1 MELLLHYVWKHK
13 IFPLKMLRTTTGKPV
28 EVIDAGLPNTNAG
41 PDFFNAKLKIDGTLW
56 VGNVEVHTV
65 ASDWMRH
72 GHDKDVA
79 YDNVILHVA
88 ETVDCEVFRAN
99 GASVPQLQL
108 SCPESIRRHYTEL
121 SHAEIYPPC
130 YSILSSLPKLT
141 VHSWLSALQVE
152 RFEQKARAIAARL
165 EHCNNHWEDVF
176 FITLS
181 RNFGFG
187 LNGDA
192 FEAWANHL
200 PFRAIDKHRDNLFQ
214 VEAFFFG
221 QAGLLDEELPDEDE
235 YYRKLQKEFRYLQH
249 KFELSAPMPATQWRF
264 LRLRPGNFPHV
275 RLAQLANLYY
285 RERSLFSRIMEAETL
300 EAVRKLLTVSTSPY
314 WEEHFNFKKTSP
326 SQEKQVGKNAQ
337 NLIVINT
344 VIPFL
349 YAYGLHKADEALCER
364 ATRFLE
370 SLKAEDNHIIRHWSG
385 AGLPVSTAADSQA
398 LLQLQKEYC
407 DKKDCLRCR
416 FGFEY
421 LRQK

>member
-1 MELLLHYVWKHK
+1 
-13 IFPLKMLRTTTGKPV
+13 MLQTTTGEPV

-41 PDFFNAKLKIDGTLW
+41 PDFFNAKLKIGGTLW
-56 VGNVEVHTV
+56 VGNIQVHTL

-72 GHDKDVA
+72 GHDKDAA

-99 GASVPQLQL
+99 GVPVPQLQL
-108 SCPESIRRHYTEL
+108 PCPDPVRQRYDEL

-152 RFEQKARAIAARL
+152 RFEQKARVIATRL
-165 EHCNNHWEDVF
+165 ERCNNHWEDVF
-176 FITLS
+176 FITLA

-192 FEAWANHL
+192 FEAWASRL
-200 PFRAIDKHRDNLFQ
+200 PFRAIDKHRDDLFQ

-221 QAGLLDEELPDEDE
+221 QAGLLDEELPDADG
-235 YYRKLQKEFRYLQH
+235 YYLKLQKEFRYLQH
-249 KFELSAPMPATQWRF
+249 KFELSVPMTATQWRF

-285 RERSLFSRIMEAETL
+285 KERSLFSRIMEADTL
-300 EAVRKLLTVSTSPY
+300 EAVRKLLTVTTSPY
-314 WEEHFNFKKTSP
+314 WEEHFNFRKVS
-326 SQEKQVGKNAQ
+326 SSREKQVGKNAQ
-337 NLIVINT
+337 NLIIINT

-349 YAYGLHKADEALCER
+349 YAYGLHKADELLCER
-364 ATRFLE
+364 ATGFLE

>member
-1 MELLLHYVWKHK
+1 
-13 IFPLKMLRTTTGKPV
+13 MLQTTTGEPV

-41 PDFFNAKLKIDGTLW
+41 PDFFNAKLKIGGTLW
-56 VGNVEVHTV
+56 VGNIEVHTL

-72 GHDKDVA
+72 GHDKDAA

-99 GASVPQLQL
+99 GVPVPQLQL
-108 SCPESIRRHYTEL
+108 PCPDPVRQRYDEL

-152 RFEQKARAIAARL
+152 RFEQKARVIATRL
-165 EHCNNHWEDVF
+165 ERCNNHWEDVF
-176 FITLS
+176 FITLA

-192 FEAWANHL
+192 FEAWASRL
-200 PFRAIDKHRDNLFQ
+200 PFRAIDKHRDDLFQ

-221 QAGLLDEELPDEDE
+221 QAGLLDEELPDADG
-235 YYRKLQKEFRYLQH
+235 YYLKLQKEFRYLQH
-249 KFELSAPMPATQWRF
+249 KFELSVPMTATQWRF

-285 RERSLFSRIMEAETL
+285 KERSLFSRIMEADTL
-300 EAVRKLLTVSTSPY
+300 EAVRKLLTVTTSPY
-314 WEEHFNFKKTSP
+314 WEEHFNFRKVS
-326 SQEKQVGKNAQ
+326 SSREKQVGKNAQ
-337 NLIVINT
+337 NLIIINT

-349 YAYGLHKADEALCER
+349 YAYGLHKADELLCER
-364 ATRFLE
+364 ATGFLE
-370 SLKAEDNHIIRHWSG
+370 SLKAEDNHVIRHWSG

>member
-1 MELLLHYVWKHK
+1 
-13 IFPLKMLRTTTGKPV
+13 MLRTTTGKPV

-41 PDFFNAKLKIDGTLW
+41 PDFVNAKLKIDGTLW

-99 GASVPQLQL
+99 GAPVPQLQL
-108 SCPESIRRHYTEL
+108 SCPESIRRHYAEL
-121 SHAEIYPPC
+121 THAEIYPPC

-221 QAGLLDEELPDEDE
+221 QAGLLDEELPDADE

-249 KFELSAPMPATQWRF
+249 KFELSAPMSATQWRF

-285 RERSLFSRIMEAETL
+285 KERSLFSRIMEAETL
-300 EAVRKLLTVSTSPY
+300 EAVQKLLTVSTSPY
-314 WEEHFNFKKTSP
+314 WEEHFNFRKVS
-326 SQEKQVGKNAQ
+326 SSREKQVGKNAQ
-337 NLIVINT
+337 SLIAINT

-349 YAYGLHKADEALCER
+349 YAYGLHKADRALCER
-364 ATRFLE
+364 ATCFLE
-370 SLKAEDNHIIRHWSG
+370 SLKAEDNRIIRHWSG

>member
-99 GASVPQLQL
+99 GAPVPQLQL
-108 SCPESIRRHYTEL
+108 SCPESIRRHYAEL
-121 SHAEIYPPC
+121 THAEIYPPC

-221 QAGLLDEELPDEDE
+221 QAGLLDEELPDADE

-249 KFELSAPMPATQWRF
+249 KFELSAPMSATQWRF

-285 RERSLFSRIMEAETL
+285 KERSLFSRIMEAETL
-300 EAVRKLLTVSTSPY
+300 EAVQKLLTVSTSPY
-314 WEEHFNFKKTSP
+314 WEEHFNFRKVS
-326 SQEKQVGKNAQ
+326 SSREKQVGKNAQ
-337 NLIVINT
+337 SLIAINT

-349 YAYGLHKADEALCER
+349 YAYGLHKADGVLCER

-370 SLKAEDNHIIRHWSG
+370 SLKAEDNRIIRHWSG

-407 DKKDCLRCR
+407 DRKDCLRCR